1 MATLVTGRMVEDQ
14 SITLNDLTQSS
25 GALMF
30 RNKIINGN
38 FDIWQRGTSF
48 SGIASEAYH
57 ADRWNVA
64 YNGSGGTR
72 IITRQIF
79 DLGQTLVPNEPTYF
93 LRWNQSVAGTG
104 ATFNFLRQKIESVRT
119 FANKQI
125 TVSFYAKAASPIA
138 IAVYGL
144 QWYGSGGSPSS
155 GTFTNYSTGL
165 NVTTSWQKFTVNLTV
180 PSIAGKTLGTNND
193 DRLEITFGLPLNTTF
208 TFDIAQVQVEEGS
221 VATPFEQRPIGM
233 ELQLCQRYYQTFR
246 NVTTTRGTDF
256 NTAALSQSYVRFI
269 TTMRTSPNVTL
280 SEANR
285 EVKVRTA
292 VDEFGFGEPD
302 VDGFSVDCTA
312 THAPGS
318 GVKFVVTAN
327 AEL

>member
-38 FDIWQRGTSF
+38 FDIWQRDTSF

-72 IITRQIF
+72 IITRENF
-79 DLGQTLVPNEPTYF
+79 DLGQTLVPYEPTYF

-155 GTFTNYSTGL
+155 ETFTNYSTGL

-233 ELQLCQRYYQTFR
+233 ELQLCQRYYEKGEGYISGYAINGIQYANLVQFKATKRRVPNLSYSSTTISGATFWDIR
-246 NVTTTRGTDF
+246 DATTESAKWYF
-256 NTAALSQSYVRFI
+256 
-269 TTMRTSPNVTL
+269 
-280 SEANR
+280 
-285 EVKVRTA
+285 VRTGS
-292 VDEFGFGEPD
+292 DGGFIWYGIW
-302 VDGFSVDCTA
+302 
-312 THAPGS
+312 
-318 GVKFVVTAN
+318 TAN